1 MARLSAEFAAVLGA
15 GDGVL
20 PRVEWYARQL
30 KQLLP
35 PGALWW
41 LDPGSWLSTQLLAI
55 GDELARVDGRGEAL
69 VDEWD
74 PRTALETLPDWERVL
89 GLPEGAAAL
98 SSVTAER
105 QAAVARKLAA
115 RGGQTAAYF
124 IGLAARLGFV
134 VTVVETVAHTWR
146 MDVDLSQS
154 TATLAVSEF
163 RAGSARAGDR
173 VANRSVADLEY
184 VINRA
189 KPAHT
194 VVLFAYL

>member
-1 MARLSAEFAAVLGA
+1 MARLSEELAAILGA
-15 GDGVL
+15 GDALL
-20 PRVEWYARQL
+20 PRAEWYARQL

-35 PGALWW
+35 RGALWW
-41 LDPGSWLSTQLLAI
+41 FDPGSWLSTLLIAI

-69 VDEWD
+69 VEEWD

-105 QAAVARKLAA
+105 QAAAARKLAA

-124 IGLAARLGFV
+124 VELAARLGFV

-146 MDVDLSQS
+146 MDVDLSGS
-154 TATLAVSEF
+154 TATVVFSEF
-163 RAGSARAGDR
+163 RAGTARAGDR
-173 VANRSVADLEY
+173 VANRSVAELEY

-194 VVLFAYL
+194 AVLFAYL

>member
-1 MARLSAEFAAVLGA
+1 MAVFATELASVLGA

-20 PRVEWYARQL
+20 PRVERYARQL

-41 LDPGSWLSTQLLAI
+41 LDPGSWLSTQILAI
-55 GDELARVDGRGEAL
+55 GDELARVDARGETL

-74 PRTALETLPDWERVL
+74 PRTALETLPEWERVL
-89 GLPEGAAAL
+89 GVPDGATPL
-98 SSVTAER
+98 SSITAER
-105 QAAVARKLAA
+105 QAAAARKLAA

-124 IGLAARLGFV
+124 VELAARLGFV
-134 VTVVETVAHTWR
+134 VTIVETVAHTWR

-173 VANRSVADLEY
+173 VANRSVAELES
-184 VINRA
+184 VINQA

-194 VVLFAYL
+194 VVLFAYP